1 MYPSVRRNL
10 KNDLIPAIMRA
21 CERGEI
27 PMSRIVASRVWIWS
41 LLIRGDVDSF
51 CFDKV
56 DKMSHVHSICG
67 GGVLRQ
73 VALEQKVEPRSQE
86 VFFLLASEGE
96 AGIEAG

>member
-1 MYPSVRRNL
+1 MVVAYP
-10 KNDLIPAIMRA
+10 
-21 CERGEI
+21 
-27 PMSRIVASRVWIWS
+27 
-41 LLIRGDVDSF
+41 GDVDSF

-73 VALEQKVEPRSQE
+73 VALEQKVGLE
-86 VFFLLASEGE
+86 VKKYFFCWLQRAR